1 MWRVEF
7 HPRFV
12 TEFEAFPEEVQ
23 EEIASMV
30 NLLRLFGPQL
40 KRPRSDTLNGSAY
53 ANMKELR
60 FDADGGVWRLAYA
73 FDPERN
79 GILLVAG
86 DKSGVSSKQFYKGL
100 IRRADERFKEHMAAL
115 KARKT

>member
-30 NLLRLFGPQL
+30 NLLRLSG
-40 KRPRSDTLNGSAY
+40 RS
-53 ANMKELR
+53 
-60 FDADGGVWRLAYA
+60 
-73 FDPERN
+73 
-79 GILLVAG
+79 
-86 DKSGVSSKQFYKGL
+86 
-100 IRRADERFKEHMAAL
+100 
-115 KARKT
+115 